1 MPSDGLPKGLAH
13 FTRRGAWYQI
23 LMSRFDGYLSL
34 VLSKSHD
41 EFSWFDYRSRGFE
54 DTPKRGLRIDH
65 ILCRCSKND
74 CVAAGISYD
83 IRAMDKP
90 SDHAP
95 I

>member
-1 MPSDGLPKGLAH
+1 MVSDADV
-13 FTRRGAWYQI
+13 Y
-23 LMSRFDGYLSL
+23 RFDGYLSL

-65 ILCRCSKND
+65 ILCTDTLKND

-83 IRAMDKP
+83 IRAMDKAIR
-90 SDHAP
+90 SRTHLGK